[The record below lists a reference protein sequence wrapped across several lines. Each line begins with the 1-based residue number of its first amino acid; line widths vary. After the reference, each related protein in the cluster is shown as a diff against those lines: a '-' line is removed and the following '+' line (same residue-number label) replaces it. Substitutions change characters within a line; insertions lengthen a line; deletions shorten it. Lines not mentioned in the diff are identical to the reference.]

1 MGGALIMKSTYNL
14 VSDIYKLVESKEVA
28 EGVDI
33 EACIDQFGE
42 AVKVLM
48 RQEFT
53 QKRDDSRKL
62 RMSNIGREDRFL
74 WNVYNDV
81 DKGEDIQPHT
91 YVKFL
96 YGHIIEE
103 LLLFLTRAAGHEV
116 TDEQKKCEVNGIKG
130 SMDCKIDGVVT
141 DVKSASTFAFKKFKE
156 GTLAYDDPFGYV
168 AQIKGYAHSEGE
180 TKFGWLAMDK
190 QNGHLTYLLYDT
202 EDTQAPIHDL
212 ISYDIRDR
220 IEHIKKMVEQEEPP
234 EVCYEPIADG
244 KSGNQKLAV
253 GCSYCSYKKECWPS
267 VRGFAYSSGPR
278 YLVEVHN
285 EPKVQEIEVS

>member
-1 MGGALIMKSTYNL
+1 MKSTYNL

-53 QKRDDSRKL
+53 EKRDDSRKL

-130 SMDCKIDGVVT
+130 SMDCRIDGVVT
-141 DVKSASTFAFKKFKE
+141 DVKSTSTFAFKKFKE
-156 GTLAYDDPFGYV
+156 GALAYDDPFGYV

-212 ISYDIRDR
+212 ISYDIGER

-234 EVCYEPIADG
+234 EVCYETIADG

>member
-1 MGGALIMKSTYNL
+1 MNNTYTL
-14 VSDIYKLVESKEVA
+14 ASDIYKLVESKEVA

-103 LLLFLTRAAGHEV
+103 MLLFLTRAAGHEV

-130 SMDCKIDGVVT
+130 SMDCRIDGVVT
-141 DVKSASTFAFKKFKE
+141 DVKSTSTFGFKKFKE
-156 GTLAYDDPFGYV
+156 GTLAYDEPFGYV

>member
-1 MGGALIMKSTYNL
+1 MKSTYNL

-130 SMDCKIDGVVT
+130 SMDCRIDGVVT
-141 DVKSASTFAFKKFKE
+141 DVKSTSTFAFKKFKE

-212 ISYDIRDR
+212 ISYDIGER
-220 IEHIKKMVEQEEPP
+220 IEHIKKVVEQKEPP
-234 EVCYEPIADG
+234 SVCYEPIADG

>member
-1 MGGALIMKSTYNL
+1 MKSTYNL

-53 QKRDDSRKL
+53 EKRDDSRKL
-62 RMSNIGREDRFL
+62 RMSNIGREDRYL

-130 SMDCKIDGVVT
+130 SMDCRIDGVVT
-141 DVKSASTFAFKKFKE
+141 DVKSTSTFAFKKFKE

-212 ISYDIRDR
+212 ISYDIGDR
-220 IEHIKKMVEQEEPP
+220 IEHIKKVVEQKEPP
-234 EVCYEPIADG
+234 SVCYEPIADG
-244 KSGNQKLAV
+244 KSGNQKLAI

>member
-1 MGGALIMKSTYNL
+1 MKSTYNL

-53 QKRDDSRKL
+53 EKRDDSRKL

-130 SMDCKIDGVVT
+130 SMDCRIDGVVT

-212 ISYDIRDR
+212 ISYDIGER
-220 IEHIKKMVEQEEPP
+220 IEHIKKVVEQKEPP
-234 EVCYEPIADG
+234 SVCYEPIADG
-244 KSGNQKLAV
+244 KSGNQKLAI